1 MLFENNY
8 TVNECHSNDFNLALK
23 LISLL
28 LLIKLIKYK
37 KTKNCDRDNSFFR
50 ILLKSCIIS
59 IVHEYHWIQIYV
71 TSLYFHK
78 IFIKN
83 EIMYI
88 KISESVL

>member
-8 TVNECHSNDFNLALK
+8 TVNECHSNDFNHALK

-28 LLIKLIKYK
+28 LIKLK
-37 KTKNCDRDNSFFR
+37 KNQKTATETTVFLR
-50 ILLKSCIIS
+50 ILLKSCIIR
-59 IVHEYHWIQIYV
+59 IVHEYHWIQIHV

>member
-8 TVNECHSNDFNLALK
+8 TVNECHSYDFNHALK

-28 LLIKLIKYK
+28 LIKK
-37 KTKNCDRDNSFFR
+37 KCDRDNSFFR
-50 ILLKSCIIS
+50 ILLKSCIIL
-59 IVHEYHWIQIYV
+59 IVHEYHWIQIHV

-83 EIMYI
+83 EIIYI